1 MSIFKSTLK
10 PFVIRQINAR
20 QDLLSNTQRTADFS
34 KYVSAKSP
42 WIRMTS
48 LVNYEGSSDL
58 AKKYVLLG
66 GTLYNYSPE
75 SKTAFLRGGVG
86 GRGASYGGDLS
97 SGQYGIRP
105 MPGITDASTRNM
117 GAYGSL
123 TEATVKFYAW
133 DVRQLEDLSIL
144 FLRPGYRVVIEW
156 GWSMYLNTSVTE
168 NKKKPSDSKIVN
180 DKNVNYKIENI
191 PFNTVDC
198 FSTGITQD
206 TIYSQLEDNRKKYS
220 GNYDGVLGSIKN
232 FTYTLMPNGGYE
244 CTVTVISIG
253 DVIDTIRL
261 NDTLSTLES
270 GSSASFNTE
279 FNNVSADTKQASPE
293 IKSQFELYMED
304 ICKQADI
311 DTTKTPKSSFL
322 VDLFDPILKQTD
334 FVLNKVQ
341 NDFGD
346 AYESIDTG
354 GSPDSEVYRYD
365 TEIFGASSEEVYFD
379 GVQKNI
385 QFKGYVPSF
394 LKKEIV
400 TSKLSDARSRYFI
413 SFGAFLGFLNSYK
426 NLVGSKEE
434 NLIDVEFVG
443 NAKLA
448 KLGYTLSNGLCI
460 ASYNSISIDPN
471 VCLIKNTKAF
481 IFKAEGDT
489 EVGYNPKVFNSAKFT
504 NSTIS
509 TNTFRDGFLYEDT
522 NLGVINNIYLNIECI
537 ISTYKEDSLSNN
549 GYVFLGTFLRKIL
562 SKVSFALGS
571 INDFDL
577 FVSNNKVAVIDKH
590 YTEPY
595 SETSYSGKYKI
606 NVSGNNTIVRSHK
619 IESKIFQSQATMIAI
634 AAQDRENIA
643 SLQTSTYNYL
653 NKDLTDRLV
662 GDITTSKEDQTA
674 TDNQSRK
681 AKLQSILIL
690 KEYVDKYV
698 LTNKSFLQYHE
709 SNVIAMNGYLNTL
722 LVELEGGSDYK
733 ALVPISLNLTFDGLS
748 GLTIGEIFTINKQVL
763 PKDYLTKS
771 LGFIITRISNKI
783 ETKEWLTTIETQFCL
798 LDQQERQMSSI
809 EKSEELKRQ
818 LFDQSEKNKYDNIS
832 SIRYYNI
839 LAALTSDIVRR
850 AFSITSLGEV
860 TINPKESTLYIKSAL
875 LEYGAQSIFLDN
887 VLSQLSISAKKIAP
901 NMKAFVPRQ
910 RTPQELMSGL
920 PGPVPFDPFQVDP
933 YYINQSIVDGYY
945 VLYNTLIIS
954 DLIKSTSYYSYMVSD
969 VRSKFDFE
977 FDLFLTRYKRILST
991 LQGTAAASVNYLN
1004 LEEFEFS
1011 FNILPLSSVSP
1022 NTGLLLTPLKVVEGY
1037 KPEIKKIR
1045 SSFVFQF

>member
-20 QDLLSNTQRTADFS
+20 QDLLSSTQRTAEFS
-34 KYVSAKSP
+34 KYVSGKSP

-75 SKTAFLRGGVG
+75 SATAFLRSGVG

-156 GWSMYLNTSVTE
+156 GWSMYLNTSVAE

-180 DKNVNYKIENI
+180 DKNVSYKIENI

-198 FSTGITQD
+198 FSPGITQD
-206 TIYSQLEDNRKKYS
+206 TIYSQLENNRKKYS

-279 FNNVSADTKQASPE
+279 FNNVNADAKQASPE

-304 ICKQADI
+304 ICKQADV
-311 DTTKTPKSSFL
+311 DTTKTPKPTFL
-322 VDLFDPILKQTD
+322 VNLKESIFNQVSP
-334 FVLNKVQ
+334 VLGKVE

-346 AYESIDTG
+346 ASGNT
-354 GSPDSEVYRYD
+354 EVGVFSDGEIYRYD
-365 TEIFGASSEEVYFD
+365 SEIFGASSEEVYFD
-379 GVQKNI
+379 EAQKSI
-385 QFKGYVPSF
+385 KFKGYVPSF

-413 SFGAFLGFLNSYK
+413 SFGAFLAFLNSYK
-426 NLVGSKEE
+426 NLVGSKGE
-434 NLIDVEFVG
+434 NLIDIEFIG
-443 NAKLA
+443 NPELA
-448 KLGYTLSNGLCI
+448 KLRYTMSNGLCI

-481 IFKAEGDT
+481 IFKAEGGT
-489 EVGYNPKVFNSAKFT
+489 EAGYSPKVTDSNKATT
-504 NSTIS
+504 N
-509 TNTFRDGFLYEDT
+509 FRREFLYEDT
-522 NLGVINNIYLNIECI
+522 NLGVINNIYLNIESI

-577 FVSNNKVAVIDKH
+577 FVLDNKVAVIDKH

-674 TDNQSRK
+674 TDIQSRK

-771 LGFIITRISNKI
+771 LGFIITRISNKLD
-783 ETKEWLTTIETQFCL
+783 TKEWLTTIETQFCL
-798 LDQQERQMSSI
+798 LDQQERQLSSI

-818 LFDQSEKNKYDNIS
+818 LFNQSEENKYDNIS

-850 AFSITSLGEV
+850 VFSITSLGEV
-860 TINPKESTLYIKSAL
+860 TINPKESNLYIKSAL
-875 LEYGAQSIFLDN
+875 LEYGAQTISLDN
-887 VLSQLSISAKKIAP
+887 ILSQLSISAKKIAP

>member
-58 AKKYVLLG
+58 AKKYILLG

-105 MPGITDASTRNM
+105 MPGITDANTRNM

-198 FSTGITQD
+198 FSPGITQD

-244 CTVTVISIG
+244 CTITVISIG

-279 FNNVSADTKQASPE
+279 FNKVSADTKQASPE

-304 ICKQADI
+304 ICKQADVNYNLVQ
-311 DTTKTPKSSFL
+311 KSSFL
-322 VDLFDPILKQTD
+322 VDLGDSIVEQLSP
-334 FVLNKVQ
+334 VLDKVE
-341 NDFGD
+341 NDFGN
-346 AYESIDTG
+346 AYADIDTG
-354 GSPDSEVYRYD
+354 GRPDSDVYRYD
-365 TEIFGASSEEVYFD
+365 TEIFSASSEEVYFD
-379 GVQKNI
+379 GVQKKI

-413 SFGAFLGFLNSYK
+413 SFGAFLSFLNSYK

-434 NLIDVEFVG
+434 NLIDIEFVG
-443 NAKLA
+443 NPKLA
-448 KLGYTLSNGLCI
+448 KLGYTMSNGLCI

-471 VCLIKNTKAF
+471 VCLVKNTKAF
-481 IFKAEGDT
+481 IFKAEGGT
-489 EVGYNPKVFNSAKFT
+489 EVGYNPKVLNRAEFT
-504 NSTIS
+504 DSVLSTD
-509 TNTFRDGFLYEDT
+509 TFRDEFLYEDT

-662 GDITTSKEDQTA
+662 GDITTSKEDQNA

-681 AKLQSILIL
+681 AKLQSILLL
-690 KEYVDKYV
+690 KAYVD
-698 LTNKSFLQYHE
+698 
-709 SNVIAMNGYLNTL
+709 
-722 LVELEGGSDYK
+722 
-733 ALVPISLNLTFDGLS
+733 
-748 GLTIGEIFTINKQVL
+748 
-763 PKDYLTKS
+763 
-771 LGFIITRISNKI
+771 
-783 ETKEWLTTIETQFCL
+783 
-798 LDQQERQMSSI
+798 
-809 EKSEELKRQ
+809 
-818 LFDQSEKNKYDNIS
+818 
-832 SIRYYNI
+832 RY
-839 LAALTSDIVRR
+839 
-850 AFSITSLGEV
+850 
-860 TINPKESTLYIKSAL
+860 
-875 LEYGAQSIFLDN
+875 
-887 VLSQLSISAKKIAP
+887 
-901 NMKAFVPRQ
+901 
-910 RTPQELMSGL
+910 
-920 PGPVPFDPFQVDP
+920 
-933 YYINQSIVDGYY
+933 
-945 VLYNTLIIS
+945 
-954 DLIKSTSYYSYMVSD
+954 
-969 VRSKFDFE
+969 
-977 FDLFLTRYKRILST
+977 
-991 LQGTAAASVNYLN
+991 
-1004 LEEFEFS
+1004 
-1011 FNILPLSSVSP
+1011 
-1022 NTGLLLTPLKVVEGY
+1022 
-1037 KPEIKKIR
+1037 
-1045 SSFVFQF
+1045 